1 MSNMSTDMTHAE
13 ATTKSLMQRR
23 SLGARRSLLAAVL
36 IAILVVAIWYLK
48 RFVLPYASFDQAYY
62 DYFWPWR
69 YALWAHLFGGVTA
82 LLIGPIQLWLG
93 LTRQYLP
100 FHRMLGRVY
109 LGAVVVSLS
118 GAAYLIFHEI
128 SSDWVFASGLLG
140 LACAWTVTTGFAYL
154 AIRRR
159 RIQLHQEWMIR
170 SYVVAFAFVFF
181 RVFVDV
187 AHAYGIHSADS
198 QGTAEELK
206 LAAWLCWSL
215 PLLVAEPII
224 QWRNLRSTHRDASV
238 DGKVETTKTRGA

>member
-1 MSNMSTDMTHAE
+1 MPNLSADMANAAE
-13 ATTKSLMQRR
+13 ATKSPMQRH
-23 SLGARRSLLAAVL
+23 SVGGSRSLLAALL
-36 IAILVVAIWYLK
+36 IAIFIVAIWYLK
-48 RFVLPYASFDQAYY
+48 RFVLPYASLDRAYY

-69 YALWAHLFGGVTA
+69 YALWAHLSGGVTA

-93 LTRQYLP
+93 LTRQRLQ
-100 FHRMLGRVY
+100 FHRVLGRVY

-118 GAAYLIFHEI
+118 GSAYLIFHEI

-187 AHAYGIHSADS
+187 AHAVGIHSS
-198 QGTAEELK
+198 GGQGTAEELK
-206 LAAWLCWSL
+206 LAAWFCWSI
-215 PLLVAEPII
+215 PLLIAEPII
-224 QWRNLRSTHRDASV
+224 QWRNLRSSHRDASV
-238 DGKVETTKTRGA
+238 DRKVEITKTRDT